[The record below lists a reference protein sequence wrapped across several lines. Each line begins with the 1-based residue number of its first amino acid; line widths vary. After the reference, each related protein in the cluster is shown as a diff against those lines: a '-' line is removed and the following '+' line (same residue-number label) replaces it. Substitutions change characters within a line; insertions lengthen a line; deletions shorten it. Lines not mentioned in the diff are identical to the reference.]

1 MRSLVGPLLG
11 SCWKEQRECERS
23 VPAQEGAVCEG
34 CVCWE
39 DGAGA
44 HRELCPCPCGLES
57 CWEHCSACSRHHLDH
72 RHLPETGIQQDAFI
86 PGHSRGDAADPLLS
100 EPERQR
106 KADGELLKSLSL
118 MLDEKSRICNAC
130 TCKHVDMQLLSPPQN
145 CPQPNPLLH
154 RADVAGRVQ
163 GIILQSVECKAQRDA
178 KKNVIWNGGWKS
190 KQAVSAHFTWLM
202 KCHSPSL

>member
-1 MRSLVGPLLG
+1 M
-11 SCWKEQRECERS
+11 
-23 VPAQEGAVCEG
+23 CEG

-39 DGAGA
+39 DGVGA

-57 CWEHCSACSRHHLDH
+57 CWEHCSACTDITWITGTSQKLGYSRMLSSQVI
-72 RHLPETGIQQDAFI
+72 PEVMLQNHCYQSLMGQRT
-86 PGHSRGDAADPLLS
+86 
-100 EPERQR
+100 ERQR

-178 KKNVIWNGGWKS
+178 KKNVI
-190 KQAVSAHFTWLM
+190 
-202 KCHSPSL
+202 